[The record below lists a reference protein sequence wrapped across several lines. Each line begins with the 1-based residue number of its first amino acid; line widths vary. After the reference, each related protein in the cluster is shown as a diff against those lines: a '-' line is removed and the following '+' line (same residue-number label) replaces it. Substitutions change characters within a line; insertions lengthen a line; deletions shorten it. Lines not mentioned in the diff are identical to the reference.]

1 MTALQENPLGPASL
15 SRRGPKIAIVGAGVC
30 GLAIGWRLVQAG
42 AAVEIFERGRAGR
55 GATWASAGMLAAA
68 AEAEPGEERLL
79 EITRWSQALW
89 PDFAA
94 ELEAATGRTVGYRS
108 EGTLVVAPSRDDA
121 ARLRATYEYQT
132 GLGLALDWMS
142 PAEARRREPYL
153 GANLAAAVFSA
164 ADHQV
169 DNRRLAEALRAAF
182 LSAGGRLHE
191 ETAVAALDTAAGRA
205 IGLCV
210 GERRVAA
217 DWVVLAAGAWTAELP
232 GLPEAARPPVRPVKG
247 QALALAMDPA
257 APLLSHVLWAP
268 GIYLVPRAEG
278 SLIVGATVEEKGFD
292 ETLTAG
298 GVFALLEAAWQALPA
313 VEELAIADMWVGFRP
328 TSRDDA
334 PILGPTPVDGLL
346 LATGHHRNGI
356 LLAPAT
362 AQAIAGAILS
372 GDLPAPARPFTLARF
387 AADPARP
394 APPRGRRRGRP
405 LMGAEIRVNGEARR
419 LEVATVMELLRAE
432 GVDPARRGV
441 AVALNGA
448 VVRRDDWPAAALSPG
463 DEIEIVKPFAGG

>member
-1 MTALQENPLGPASL
+1 MKPHREIS
-15 SRRGPKIAIVGAGVC
+15 SGPKASPRTGPKVATRVAIIGAGVC
-30 GLAIGWRLVQAG
+30 GLAIGWRLAQAG
-42 AAVEIFERGRAGR
+42 ARVEVFDRGRAGR

-79 EITRWSQALW
+79 EITRWSQGLW
-89 PDFAA
+89 PDFAR
-94 ELEAATGRTVGYRS
+94 ELEAASGERVGYRD

-121 ARLRATYEYQT
+121 ARLRATYDYQT
-132 GLGLALDWMS
+132 GLGLALDWLT

-169 DNRRLAEALRAAF
+169 DNRRLAAALRAAF
-182 LSAGGRLHE
+182 LAAGGRLYE
-191 ETAVAALDTAAGRA
+191 ETPVSAIETAAGRVT
-205 IGLCV
+205 GLDA
-210 GERRVAA
+210 GGRRVGA
-217 DWVVLAAGAWTAELP
+217 DAVVLAAGAWSAELP
-232 GLPEAARPPVRPVKG
+232 GLPKAARPPVRPVKG
-247 QALALAMDPA
+247 QALALAMDPK

-268 GIYLVPRAEG
+268 GVYLVPRAEG

-292 ETLTAG
+292 ERLTAG
-298 GVFALLEAAWQALPA
+298 GIFSLLEAAWRAVPA
-313 VEELAIADMWVGFRP
+313 IEELAIEEMWVGFRP

-362 AQAIAGAILS
+362 AQAVSRYILS

-387 AADPARP
+387 AGDADAAGDPGRHAPVAAR
-394 APPRGRRRGRP
+394 A
-405 LMGAEIRVNGEARR
+405 
-419 LEVATVMELLRAE
+419 
-432 GVDPARRGV
+432 
-441 AVALNGA
+441 
-448 VVRRDDWPAAALSPG
+448 
-463 DEIEIVKPFAGG
+463 AGGL